1 MCVRKKKT
9 PPLGIWKAN
18 TVLWCPLSYKI
29 SALRGWNKL
38 WNMHISKAKVYF
50 LAVHFR
56 LGNAKAEAFHLESE
70 IRRGRQKD
78 QLTDAS
84 LRKSSAIIYVKRVPN
99 DWFRCH
105 SDTAEQRSDIYTP
118 VNINGFCLGDFITF
132 WHTVYIHLQ
141 GFWLWPSYVQML
153 RSDKLL
159 SKKLHVSHDLI
170 FKTQPEVSALNS
182 QHFGA
187 NLFFPK
193 AKACI

>member
-1 MCVRKKKT
+1 MPQAKKKEMCVRKKKT

-38 WNMHISKAKVYF
+38 WNMHISKAKVNF

-56 LGNAKAEAFHLESE
+56 WGNAKAEAFHLESE

-99 DWFRCH
+99 DWFKCH
-105 SDTAEQRSDIYTP
+105 SDTAEQRSEIHSCKYKWILP
-118 VNINGFCLGDFITF
+118 RWFHNILTYSLHSFAGFLALTF
-132 WHTVYIHLQ
+132 LC
-141 GFWLWPSYVQML
+141 
-153 RSDKLL
+153 SDVK
-159 SKKLHVSHDLI
+159 I
-170 FKTQPEVSALNS
+170 W
-182 QHFGA
+182 
-187 NLFFPK
+187 
-193 AKACI
+193 